1 LDAFSDAI
9 QLLKQLPQHALLC
22 DQHWRIV
29 AQTHRLTDAWFGR
42 SYVGLPC
49 AEIFDATSVDA
60 LRRTILLSASAGT
73 SEADLEHPLTLR
85 LRFQDR
91 MMKDPSLG
99 RNVEHS
105 VDQPVMHE
113 RLQWTQASAQVVELK
128 LAAAS
133 GFWIAFDLASA
144 TSDTHHAAISA
155 SMRQMTRAFAHEI
168 RNPLSGLRGTA
179 QLLSR
184 MHPELHSYTQILI
197 QESDRLVRLIDR
209 LSQQQRF
216 EPKPCNIH
224 APIENVRRLTTAQFP
239 DIEWQCD
246 YDPSVPELAV
256 DADAITQALLNLCLN
271 AAQAKARTVGLRTRI
286 EHGVTTP
293 SRWLRS
299 ALRIDVTDNGQG
311 VPESVRDSLFLPL
324 VTARAESG
332 GSGFGLAQ
340 VLAVAE
346 EHGGHVRYRSAP
358 GDTCFSLYLP
368 MQPIPSTD
376 STNP

>member
-1 LDAFSDAI
+1 L
-9 QLLKQLPQHALLC
+9 
-22 DQHWRIV
+22 
-29 AQTHRLTDAWFGR
+29 
-42 SYVGLPC
+42 
-49 AEIFDATSVDA
+49 ATLMQS
-60 LRRTILLSASAGT
+60 TP
-73 SEADLEHPLTLR
+73 EADRDHPVSLR

-91 MMKDPSLG
+91 VMQDALLG
-99 RNVEHS
+99 RNVERA
-105 VDQPVMHE
+105 VGQPLLQE

-128 LAAAS
+128 IATTS
-133 GFWIAFDLASA
+133 GFWIAFDVASA

-216 EPKPCNIH
+216 EPKLCNIH
-224 APIENVRRLTTAQFP
+224 ELIENVRRLTTAQFS
-239 DIEWQCD
+239 DIEWQRD
-246 YDPSVPELAV
+246 YDPSVPELAA

-368 MQPIPSTD
+368 MQPMPSTD
-376 STNP
+376 SANPQS